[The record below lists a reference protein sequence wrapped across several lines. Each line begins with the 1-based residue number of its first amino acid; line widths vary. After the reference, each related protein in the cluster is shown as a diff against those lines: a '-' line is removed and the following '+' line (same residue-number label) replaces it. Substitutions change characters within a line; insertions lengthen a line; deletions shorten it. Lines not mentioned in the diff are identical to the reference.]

1 MARTQQQQS
10 FIVDLAEKFHVS
22 VTIFKSKPYF
32 HIRHNE
38 NSKNVSLN
46 FKDMTALVQ
55 KFPLMKRKLKRLQ
68 MKAAAKASSKKQKK
82 QQKKMVMKKLK
93 GASDSDAT
101 IAEDDEVDDDEDD
114 EIDVDDDDED
124 DVVEID

>member
-1 MARTQQQQS
+1 MARTQQQQQS

-46 FKDMTALVQ
+46 LKDMTALVQ

-68 MKAAAKASSKKQKK
+68 MKAAASSKKQKK

-93 GASDSDAT
+93 GDSDSDAT
-101 IAEDDEVDDDEDD
+101 IAEDDEVDDDVDD